1 MEMKRDYFSGVDGIV
16 KIALQR
22 GSSFCIVS
30 LWILV
35 TATVL
40 FRFVPIFPMGWSDE
54 IVELLFAWMVFS
66 GAADLC
72 RQGKHFIVDLIP
84 NMIAG
89 TRTGHVLA
97 IVIQLL
103 ALAFL
108 LVFTY
113 EGAFLAIKATDRS
126 PVFELPKTLWY
137 MVMPIAGLAMI
148 GYTIRDL
155 RLLIRSGRR
164 KFSKLD
170 SGQVNIDLR

>member
-1 MEMKRDYFSGVDGIV
+1 MKQDYFSKVDGIV
-16 KIALQR
+16 GIALR
-22 GSSFCIVS
+22 GVSSFAIVS
-30 LWILV
+30 LWIIV

-40 FRFVPIFPMGWSDE
+40 FRFLPIFSMGWSDE

-66 GAADLC
+66 GAAELC
-72 RQGKHFIVDLIP
+72 RQRKHFIVDLIP

-89 TRTGHVLA
+89 TRTGHVLG

-113 EGAFLAIKATDRS
+113 QGFKLTIMATDRS
-126 PVFELPKTLWY
+126 PYFEFPKVIWY
-137 MVMPIAGLAMI
+137 VCMPLAGLIMT

-155 RLLIRSGRR
+155 YLLFCRGRHA
-164 KFSKLD
+164 
-170 SGQVNIDLR
+170 